1 MFNWKAEIEGDRMRF
16 LGEEYP
22 LGHFCLE
29 LLQRALVDDAAQ
41 RVSILWAFLEPTLH
55 ELQNGLIL
63 ENHLL
68 QIRDIILPVLPYLE
82 TLPPFDRVGVSEL
95 RQSAETL
102 LSEETAAQMMD
113 YVKQSGALSVDQAE
127 LWAQYN
133 YGLPKNPAKHP
144 GKQLLED
151 AKTFLSEFITLAND
165 LGDVSRWLRE
175 FVRRLNELEST
186 KPEDLLGLASQIFLT
201 PELSLQNHYLDED
214 SDTSVQHMVFTNL
227 RAFLLTDF
235 YEGLAHNHYPRRCP
249 VCKRYFLMEHAYRQ
263 KYCKGYAPLELTG
276 GKQILCADF
285 ALPADSGFEKEAAA
299 ASDVLRKYESSTGT
313 LRSYASR
320 GKITEEAKEAAI
332 RLAGERRDEAIRD
345 HDYATGRYLEEIHFK
360 RLLSDLEEE
369 Q

>member
-102 LSEETAAQMMD
+102 LSEEAAAQMMD
-113 YVKQSGALSVDQAE
+113 YVKRSGALSVDQAE

-186 KPEDLLGLASQIFLT
+186 KP
-201 PELSLQNHYLDED
+201 
-214 SDTSVQHMVFTNL
+214 M
-227 RAFLLTDF
+227 
-235 YEGLAHNHYPRRCP
+235 
-249 VCKRYFLMEHAYRQ
+249 
-263 KYCKGYAPLELTG
+263 
-276 GKQILCADF
+276 
-285 ALPADSGFEKEAAA
+285 
-299 ASDVLRKYESSTGT
+299 
-313 LRSYASR
+313 
-320 GKITEEAKEAAI
+320 
-332 RLAGERRDEAIRD
+332 
-345 HDYATGRYLEEIHFK
+345 
-360 RLLSDLEEE
+360 
-369 Q
+369 

>member
-1 MFNWKAEIEGDRMRF
+1 MFNWKAEIEGDRIRF

-151 AKTFLSEFITLAND
+151 AKSFLSEFITLAND

-186 KPEDLLGLASQIFLT
+186 KPEDLLWLASQIFHS

-214 SDTSVQHMVFTNL
+214 SDTSVRHVEFTNL

-276 GKQILCADF
+276 GPLPQATSNGCMKATQARCA
-285 ALPADSGFEKEAAA
+285 AMRLEGK
-299 ASDVLRKYESSTGT
+299 LRKRQRRLPFVWQESGAMRPSAITTTQPDDIWRRFISSVCLQTWGC
-313 LRSYASR
+313 RS
-320 GKITEEAKEAAI
+320 
-332 RLAGERRDEAIRD
+332 ERQQQDVHLFR
-345 HDYATGRYLEEIHFK
+345 
-360 RLLSDLEEE
+360 SDR
-369 Q
+369 